1 MRSVLCTFWFLAKI
15 FGGVMYGRVLEMC
28 RPKCIFFTTVSFFLT
43 SVVVV
48 CVQSFDET
56 RIFFHFPEG
65 YKLGTRELHTRK
77 ESLKF
82 VMSVAF
88 LPFSPSNCLK
98 CT

>member
-48 CVQSFDET
+48 CVQSFDEKNFLFF
-56 RIFFHFPEG
+56 IFLRVTNLEQESWIQG
-65 YKLGTRELHTRK
+65 RK
-77 ESLKF
+77 
-82 VMSVAF
+82 V
-88 LPFSPSNCLK
+88 
-98 CT
+98 